1 MEKQFVTFYIGDKFY
16 GIDIRFVK
24 EINTNTN
31 IMPVPLTSN
40 SVKGVLNVR
49 GQVVLV
55 MDIPTILGDNAVDIT
70 TDSSV
75 IILKTIEDISQLDIG
90 IEANKINHIEDKP
103 IGIISDNIAEVITT
117 DDKYIE
123 NTPSHLNKG
132 QIDKYEGVIDMGKE
146 MLIILNVNELCKE
159 Q

>member
-1 MEKQFVTFYIGDKFY
+1 MEKQFVTFYIGEKFY

-40 SVKGVLNVR
+40 SVKGLLNVR

-55 MDIPTILGDNAVDIT
+55 MDVPTILGDNSVSIT
-70 TDSSV
+70 DESSV
-75 IILKTIEDISQLDIG
+75 IILKTIDELSHSDIG
-90 IEANKINHIEDKP
+90 IEGNKISHIDDKP

-117 DDKYIE
+117 DDGYIE
-123 NTPSHLNKG
+123 NAPSHLNKG
-132 QIDKYEGVIDMGKE
+132 HIDKYEGVIDMGQK
-146 MLIILNVNELCKE
+146 MLIILNINELCKE
-159 Q
+159 